1 LDKAFSHIKAFS
13 EFFLRNVL
21 ILIGL
26 NYLVSKVEG
35 IGSHFQVLAKLLIS
49 FLLHLILMKNA
60 ITESQN
66 AFKEQ
71 IATQFVSI
79 FRRLLQDVPSSPEIF
94 RQTSSLML
102 NKLSECALNSPQY

>member
-1 LDKAFSHIKAFS
+1 
-13 EFFLRNVL
+13 
-21 ILIGL
+21 
-26 NYLVSKVEG
+26 
-35 IGSHFQVLAKLLIS
+35 
-49 FLLHLILMKNA
+49 MKNA

-71 IATQFVSI
+71 IATQFVNI
-79 FRRLLQDVPSSPEIF
+79 FQRLLQDVPSSPEIF

>member
-1 LDKAFSHIKAFS
+1 
-13 EFFLRNVL
+13 
-21 ILIGL
+21 
-26 NYLVSKVEG
+26 
-35 IGSHFQVLAKLLIS
+35 
-49 FLLHLILMKNA
+49 MKNA

-71 IATQFVSI
+71 IATQFVGV
-79 FRRLLQDVPSSPEIF
+79 FQRLLQDVPSSPEIF

>member
-1 LDKAFSHIKAFS
+1 M
-13 EFFLRNVL
+13 
-21 ILIGL
+21 
-26 NYLVSKVEG
+26 SKVEG
-35 IGSHFQVLAKLLIS
+35 IGSHFQVLAKLLIAN
-49 FLLHLILMKNA
+49 LLHLILMKNA

-79 FRRLLQDVPSSPEIF
+79 FQRLLQDVPSSPEIF

>member
-1 LDKAFSHIKAFS
+1 M
-13 EFFLRNVL
+13 
-21 ILIGL
+21 
-26 NYLVSKVEG
+26 SKVEG

-60 ITESQN
+60 IKESQN

-79 FRRLLQDVPSSPEIF
+79 FQRLLQDVPSSPEIF

>member
-1 LDKAFSHIKAFS
+1 M
-13 EFFLRNVL
+13 
-21 ILIGL
+21 
-26 NYLVSKVEG
+26 SKVEG

-60 ITESQN
+60 IKESQN

-79 FRRLLQDVPSSPEIF
+79 FQRLLQDVPSSPEIF

-102 NKLSECALNSPQY
+102 NKLSECTLISPRY

>member
-1 LDKAFSHIKAFS
+1 
-13 EFFLRNVL
+13 
-21 ILIGL
+21 
-26 NYLVSKVEG
+26 
-35 IGSHFQVLAKLLIS
+35 
-49 FLLHLILMKNA
+49 MKNA

>member
-1 LDKAFSHIKAFS
+1 
-13 EFFLRNVL
+13 
-21 ILIGL
+21 
-26 NYLVSKVEG
+26 
-35 IGSHFQVLAKLLIS
+35 
-49 FLLHLILMKNA
+49 MKNA

-79 FRRLLQDVPSSPEIF
+79 FQRLLQDVPSSPEIF

>member
-1 LDKAFSHIKAFS
+1 
-13 EFFLRNVL
+13 
-21 ILIGL
+21 
-26 NYLVSKVEG
+26 
-35 IGSHFQVLAKLLIS
+35 
-49 FLLHLILMKNA
+49 MKNA

-79 FRRLLQDVPSSPEIF
+79 FQRLLQDVPSSPEIF

-102 NKLSECALNSPQY
+102 NKLSECALNSTQY